1 MDSVGLINLF
11 YLFTGHHFF
20 DLGVFK
26 IEQNIGHDS
35 GTVLQS
41 SLVSTVNASYC
52 SHFSLCS
59 CTITKTI
66 YPEYECCLS

>member
-35 GTVLQS
+35 
-41 SLVSTVNASYC
+41 
-52 SHFSLCS
+52 
-59 CTITKTI
+59 
-66 YPEYECCLS
+66 